1 MKRKMKLKI
10 YFENQQEKIPLTYK
24 LKMLI
29 RETIEA
35 SLDI

>member
-10 YFENQQEKIPLTYK
+10 YFENEQEKITLTYK

-35 SLDI
+35 S